1 MFEGIEECLS
11 LKDVTETCEVEVRM
25 GIITVYIFVNRQDGS
40 YRYEYLPGG
49 YMRIC

>member
-25 GIITVYIFVNRQDGS
+25 GIIAALYIRELS
-40 YRYEYLPGG
+40 RWELSL
-49 YMRIC
+49 